1 MVRILTDSIPQEP
14 MSAYNPK
21 EIEQKWY
28 PYWESN
34 GYFDTNIHSGKPPHV
49 IMMPPPNVTGKL
61 HMGHALQDTVQDVLT
76 RMRRMQGFD
85 ALWMPGMDHAG
96 IATQNVVERELKV
109 NEGKSR
115 HDLGR
120 EAFVERVWAWKE
132 EYGGIILKQKRLL
145 GDSCDW
151 KRERFTLDEG
161 YVHAV
166 QTVFVKLYEA
176 GLLYRGEYIVNWC
189 PSDLT
194 ALSDE
199 EVDNKEVD
207 SNLWYV
213 RYVLETGDTLVIA
226 TQRPETI
233 FGDMAIAV
241 HPDDERYQHL
251 VGKKARVPLTD
262 RWIPIIADDY
272 VKIEFGSGALKITP
286 NHDKND
292 FEVAKRHDLAFR
304 ETLNPDATLNENTPY
319 PGMDRFVA
327 REQVA
332 KDLEAAG
339 LLEKTEPYKT
349 MIPVSSRSKAVVEPR
364 VSLQWFVKMT
374 PLADAALE
382 AWRAGKIRFYPKR
395 WENDFERWM
404 KGIRDWTISRQLWWG
419 HRIPAWYWTDEQ
431 GNRDEARGFLV
442 SVEQPEPNMVQDED
456 VLDTW
461 FSSWLWPFATLGWPA
476 QTPELQHYYPGAV
489 LVSGYDIL
497 FFWISRMVMGGLFC
511 MDDVPYR
518 DIFITGIIRDKNG
531 RKMSKSAGNGIDP
544 MDLIDQY
551 GADAVRYSLT
561 VLCAQGQDIKLDPL
575 KMEMGRNF
583 ANKIWNA
590 FNVFGRFIES
600 GKDYRDI
607 TKTDLSLADR
617 WMLHRIAETVEAVDA
632 DMTQYRLN
640 EALLKI
646 YDLFW
651 GDFCDWYLEL
661 IKPPYGRTM
670 PEADVALAIEIYE
683 RLLRLLHPFMPFITE
698 DLWWKLRPR
707 KEGEALIMATW
718 PKVAPADKEPEA
730 ARHFGLMQQMISGI
744 RNIKAKMGIPPG
756 KTVQVVVSIANNDE
770 NLLATLQAQN
780 AYFRQLAKVENLTS
794 GLGLAKP
801 PASAAVVVEGHQVFV
816 PLADLIDLE
825 AERARLSK
833 EIAQKEGFLKSVRG
847 KLGNA
852 GFVDR
857 APADVVERERQ
868 KERDASLEL
877 DKLRENLMGLA

>member
-1 MVRILTDSIPQEP
+1 

-28 PYWESN
+28 PFWENN
-34 GYFDTNIHSGKPPHV
+34 GYFDTFLDSGKPPHV

-76 RMRRMQGFD
+76 RMRRMQGYE
-85 ALWMPGMDHAG
+85 ALWLPGMDHAG
-96 IATQNVVERELKV
+96 IATQNVVERELREK
-109 NEGKSR
+109 EKKTR

-120 EAFVERVWAWKE
+120 EAFVERVWKWKE
-132 EYGGIILKQKRLL
+132 EYGGIILRQKRLL

-151 KRERFTLDEG
+151 KRERFTLDDA
-161 YVHAV
+161 YVRAV
-166 QTVFVKLYEA
+166 QTVFVKLFEA

-199 EVDNKEVD
+199 EVDNKETD

-213 RYVLETGDTLVIA
+213 RYEVETGDVLVIA

-233 FGDMAIAV
+233 FGDMAVAV
-241 HPDDERYQHL
+241 HPEDERYQHL
-251 VGKKARVPLTD
+251 VGKKVRVPLTD

-272 VKIEFGSGALKITP
+272 VKIDFGSGALKITP

-292 FEVAKRHDLAFR
+292 FDVAKRHGLSFR

-327 REQVA
+327 REKVA
-332 KDLEAAG
+332 QDLQDAG
-339 LLEKTEPYKT
+339 LLEKIEPYKT
-349 MIPVSSRSKAVVEPR
+349 TIPVSSRSKAVVEPR
-364 VSLQWFVKMT
+364 VSLQWFVKMK
-374 PLADAALE
+374 PLADSALE
-382 AWRAGKIRFYPKR
+382 AWQAGKIRFYPKR

-404 KGIRDWTISRQLWWG
+404 TGIRDWTISRQLWWG
-419 HRIPAWYWTDEQ
+419 HRIPAWYWVDEQ
-431 GNRDEARGFLV
+431 GVRDDARGLIV
-442 SVEQPEPNMVQDED
+442 SVDQPHEGMVQDDD

-461 FSSWLWPFATLGWPA
+461 FSSWLWPFATLGWPEK
-476 QTPELQHYYPGAV
+476 TPELAHFYPGSV

-497 FFWISRMVMGGLFC
+497 FFWISRMIMGGLFC
-511 MDDVPYR
+511 MDDVPYQ
-518 DIFITGIIRDKNG
+518 DIFITGIIRDKHG

-544 MDLIDQY
+544 MELIDQY

-600 GKDYRDI
+600 GKDYRNI
-607 TKTDLSLADR
+607 TKAEYSLADE
-617 WMLHRIAETVEAVDA
+617 WMLHRIAETIEAVDA

-661 IKPPYGRTM
+661 IKPPYGETM
-670 PEADVALAIEIYE
+670 PEENVALAVEIYE

-707 KEGEALIMATW
+707 TERDALITASW
-718 PKVAPADKEPEA
+718 PKADAADLHPES
-730 ARHFGLMQQMISGI
+730 ARHFGLMQSMISGI

-756 KTVQVVVSIANNDE
+756 KTVQTVISVLEGDE
-770 NLLATLQAQN
+770 ALKAAIEAHTD
-780 AYFRQLAKVENLTS
+780 YFRQLAKVESLTVAV
-794 GLGLAKP
+794 GAEKP
-801 PASAAVVVEGHQVFV
+801 HASAAAVVEGHQVFV
-816 PLADLIDLE
+816 PLADLIDLD
-825 AERARLSK
+825 AERARLEK

-847 KLGNA
+847 KLSNE
-852 GFVDR
+852 GFVSR
-857 APADVVERERQ
+857 APAEVVEREQQ
-868 KERDASLEL
+868 KERDAALEL
-877 DKLRENLMGLA
+877 EKLRENLAGLA